1 MGRMRGAKIMNFYDP
16 TSRNRLIKLG
26 FVMSFD
32 IFVNNPTRYPLE
44 IWVHPI
50 QDLEHMIVRT
60 DPRYTDTTRELR
72 DTENLSFEYEYI
84 YALDTYMFE
93 RAPGYYTNVEEYLNK
108 LFMEM
113 RSIMLAQL
121 DPLYETKEQK

>member
-1 MGRMRGAKIMNFYDP
+1 MNFYDP

-44 IWVHPI
+44 IWVNPI

-93 RAPGYYTNVEEYLNK
+93 RSPGYYTNVEEYLNK

-113 RSIMLAQL
+113 RSIMLA
-121 DPLYETKEQK
+121 